1 MNTVNL
7 AIVFGMG
14 MANDGSGILGF
25 SPDFGYFQQMV
36 RTWIT
41 HAETIFPDLPP
52 EEVPESP
59 FLGSD
64 REDFSHP
71 FTIPVIVESN
81 FTEDNENVPFAK

>member
-14 MANDGSGILGF
+14 IANDGSGALGF

-36 RTWIT
+36 RTWII
-41 HAETIFPDLPP
+41 HADTIFPDLAP
-52 EEVPESP
+52 EDVVPESP
-59 FLGSD
+59 FLTIGERD
-64 REDFSHP
+64 EGFQHP

-81 FTEDNENVPFAK
+81 AAEDH